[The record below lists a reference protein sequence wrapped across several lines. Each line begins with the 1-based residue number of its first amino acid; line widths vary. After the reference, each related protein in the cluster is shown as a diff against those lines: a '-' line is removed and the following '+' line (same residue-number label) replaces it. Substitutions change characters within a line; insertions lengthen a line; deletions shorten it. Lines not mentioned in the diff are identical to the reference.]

1 MTGLH
6 EVIAQHEWGG
16 VATSIFCRRT
26 WCDKSEISFDE
37 RNSLRYSEPIE
48 FEKGNV
54 TRKLIVVETMRF
66 VYCRILRR
74 AWGGEAR
81 LFRRVNQSF
90 VIYWYRIEFRSY
102 ALTFHIYNWPF
113 VIRASILFCMS
124 DMVMLQYM
132 IGMSSRIV
140 PRLYLSLFYRIKY
153 ITEIPVFISFR
164 YFRSHKLILF

>member
-1 MTGLH
+1 MRSNKTPCKGSKGFSRCVNKWRNA
-6 EVIAQHEWGG
+6 VIVYLKFTVHDRLTWGNR
-16 VATSIFCRRT
+16 ATRVRWRGDIDIFCRRT

-48 FEKGNV
+48 FEKENV

-113 VIRASILFCMS
+113 VIRASILFSMS
-124 DMVMLQYM
+124 DMVMLQ
-132 IGMSSRIV
+132 I
-140 PRLYLSLFYRIKY
+140 
-153 ITEIPVFISFR
+153 
-164 YFRSHKLILF
+164 